1 MRVQVAAV
9 AAVAAGPHMTAGQHR
24 GCYNHG
30 SVAAA
35 HIIDQKS
42 SGVATPGGRK
52 ILALAKYAAQKKTD
66 RAAKEEGRGRK

>member
-1 MRVQVAAV
+1 MPVRVQVAAV

-42 SGVATPGGRK
+42 SGVATPEGRK
-52 ILALAKYAAQKKTD
+52 IEATSVAASSNKTQF
-66 RAAKEEGRGRK
+66 